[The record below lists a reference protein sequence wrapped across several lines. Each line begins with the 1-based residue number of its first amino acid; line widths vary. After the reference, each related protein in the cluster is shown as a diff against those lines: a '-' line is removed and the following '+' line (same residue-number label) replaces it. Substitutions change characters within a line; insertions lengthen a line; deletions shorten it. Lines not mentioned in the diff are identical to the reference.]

1 MTAKGLTQHEWADKD
16 DDFVR
21 AKISDGYS
29 YGQIADLLKASG
41 VLVSRNAVIGRAMR
55 KGLGKS
61 GVRQGYQPRR
71 KDKIPITV
79 PAAKAAEIVTL
90 PAPKAVPKKKRE
102 KPATLLPFQPP
113 GKFETQVLIPEA
125 AQCRWIDGDV
135 RLGTA
140 TFCASA
146 KISGSSYCFH
156 HHKRAWVPV
165 SEREQRR
172 PMSSGFFRL
181 PPMKANKK

>member
-1 MTAKGLTQHEWADKD
+1 MGWNEGSHIWSPED
-16 DDFVR
+16 DEFIR
-21 AKISDGYS
+21 AKLAEGFSNA
-29 YGQIADLLKASG
+29 QIAALFRERG
-41 VLVSRNAVIGRAMR
+41 INVTRNAVIGRAMR

-71 KDKIPITV
+71 KDKIPTTV

-90 PAPKAVPKKKRE
+90 PAPKPVPKKKRE
-102 KPATLLPFQPP
+102 KAATLLPFQPP

-140 TFCASA
+140 MFCASA
-146 KISGSSYCFH
+146 KIYGSSYCLH

-181 PPMKANKK
+181 SPMKANKK